1 MSRKWFLVAPTG
13 FLFLAILLL
22 PAPARAHCDT
32 LDGPVVAQA
41 RAALEKG
48 DVTPVLKWVRRE
60 DENEI
65 RTAFREALA
74 VRSRGEDAK
83 ALADRFFFETLVRV
97 HRAGEGEPYAGL
109 KPAGAPVDPAI
120 AASDRALETGS
131 VDALVKLVTDAAAAG
146 IRARFREAAEA
157 KKHAA
162 ESVDAGRKFVAAYV
176 AFTHYAER
184 LHGDAGR
191 PAGHGHPSAGSHETE
206 AQPEHAGAHRLSEGS
221 R

>member
-1 MSRKWFLVAPTG
+1 MSRKWSLVAATG
-13 FLFLAILLL
+13 FLFLTILLL

-32 LDGPVVAQA
+32 LDGPVVAEA
-41 RAALEKG
+41 RRALESG
-48 DVTPVLKWVRRE
+48 DVTAVLKWVRGE
-60 DENEI
+60 DERAI
-65 RTAFREALA
+65 RAAFRETLA

-83 ALADRFFFETLVRV
+83 ALADRFFFETLVRI

-109 KPAGAPVDPAI
+109 KPAGAPVDPAV

-131 VDALVKLVTDAAAAG
+131 VDALVKLVTEAAAAG

-191 PAGHGHPSAGSHETE
+191 PAGHAHPPAGSHETGG
-206 AQPEHAGAHRLSEGS
+206 EHGHAVSGRHAEGPS
-221 R
+221 